1 MTFLVLPGFL
11 GLALVAWGLYLLFHR
26 PVVDPGNFYA
36 TYPQVRV
43 KIGSRTFRAAVADT
57 IARRSQ
63 GLSGRGSMAEE
74 EAMLFIFP
82 IAMKYAFHTK
92 DMKFSLDIVWIRS
105 GQIMDISEDVP
116 ARYPKVKPKSAVNM
130 VLEVNAGLIRRF
142 GIKTGDKIE
151 VVGKR

>member
-36 TYPQVRV
+36 TYPQMRV
-43 KIGSRTFRAAVADT
+43 KIGNRTFRAAVADT

-63 GLSGRGSMAEE
+63 GLSGRESMTEE

-105 GQIMDISEDVP
+105 GQIMDISENVP
-116 ARYPKVKPKSAVNM
+116 VRSSGAKPKLAVDT
-130 VLEVNAGLIRRF
+130 VLEVNAGLARKF
-142 GIKTGDKIE
+142 GIRIGDEVE
-151 VVGKR
+151 VVGGI